1 METSATA
8 APTGAAGAGQELA
21 SAGASE
27 MGGSY
32 SGGRSD
38 AADDDGDSDGSQQA
52 PGEGEEEEEDEGR
65 EARLRLSNVELSSP
79 AVVRRVAER
88 LEGYRLPPDRV
99 EALRETL
106 KGFLGTKN
114 YHNYTNHKQAT
125 DPSCKRYGCME
136 VFT

>member
-1 METSATA
+1 
-8 APTGAAGAGQELA
+8 
-21 SAGASE
+21 